1 MRRFLAV
8 LFVVLACLVVA
19 PSAAPQPPPPEPFP
33 CAVFSTGQAYGK
45 GHVSPMAQGGGIG
58 GGAHVPGHHRGF
70 SQCVP

>member
-19 PSAAPQPPPPEPFP
+19 PSAAPQPPPVETFP
-33 CAVFSTGQAYGK
+33 CAVFSTGASYGQDHVAPAAQAGIV
-45 GHVSPMAQGGGIG
+45 GHE
-58 GGAHVPGHHRGF
+58 HKPGFHRGF